1 MTWKENNEF
10 KKKIN
15 KIRKQ
20 KITSSFFVHISH
32 HVSENNKTCLD
43 LIRVD
48 RSMNEHW
55 KEVKS
60 SHIVL

>member
-1 MTWKENNEF
+1 MTWKEHNEF
-10 KKKIN
+10 NKKIN

-20 KITSSFFVHISH
+20 KITSSFFLHISH
-32 HVSENNKTCLD
+32 HVNENNKTCLN

-48 RSMNEHW
+48 RSMNEHS
-55 KEVKS
+55 KEVES